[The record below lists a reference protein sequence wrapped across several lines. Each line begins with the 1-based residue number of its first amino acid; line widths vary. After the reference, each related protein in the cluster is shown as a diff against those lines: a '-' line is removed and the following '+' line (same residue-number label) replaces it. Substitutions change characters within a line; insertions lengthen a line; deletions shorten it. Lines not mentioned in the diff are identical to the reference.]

1 MSETKNEG
9 DRRPESFHAHHARG
23 DDVESSRD
31 GSDSSSHASEDGNDL
46 DRYST
51 HHSMGPD
58 APVQPES
65 SVIEIPDEVYDRLPS
80 HRKYVIVSLL
90 SFCSFLAPISSTSVL
105 AASPEVAKEYGTTGS
120 IINLSNALYM
130 LMMGL
135 SPMCWGPLSQVYG
148 RRWVTIVTAV
158 AFLACSIGTA
168 LAPNLAAFFV
178 FRILSAFEGTS
189 FILVGSS
196 VIGDMYRPTERATA
210 LGWFLSGTLIG
221 PAFGPFLGGIIV
233 TYTTWRVI
241 FWLQTGLAGIAA
253 VGTFFLLPETIYHKK
268 IDDLVGYSG
277 KEKGKILW
285 SMINPWRVI
294 RLYEYPNL
302 LLAGLASSALLW
314 NMYSILA
321 AIRYVLNPRFNL
333 TTPLQGGLFYLAPG
347 VGYLLGTFFGGRYAD
362 IVVRKYIKK
371 RGMRIPEDRL
381 YSSLPFMS
389 FIAACMLV
397 YGWTIQMDKG
407 GIPLAVIILFLQ
419 GFAQLFCF
427 PSLNTYCLD
436 VMPGRSGEVVAGNY
450 VLRYL
455 FACASTGA
463 VLPAI
468 DAIGVGWFST
478 ISSAMMLFGTL
489 SVLATIR
496 WGRKWREEIDAKKK
510 AQRYRQRQALR
521 NGPLTAAGHDVWEA
535 AAEAPAAANGGAR
548 MTTPVMQQRK
558 DEV

>member
-1 MSETKNEG
+1 MSATRDEG
-9 DRRPESFHAHHARG
+9 SQHAGSIR
-23 DDVESSRD
+23 SRTILED
-31 GSDSSSHASEDGNDL
+31 TSSHDETISSIHNTADVNEL
-46 DRYST
+46 DRFST

-58 APVQPES
+58 APVEPQS
-65 SVIEIPDEVYDRLPS
+65 SVIEIPDEVYDRLPN
-80 HRKYVIVSLL
+80 HRKRIIVLLL

-105 AASPEVAKEYGTTGS
+105 AAGPEVAEEYGTTGT

-130 LMMGL
+130 LAMGL
-135 SPMCWGPLSQVYG
+135 SPMMWGPMSQVYG

-189 FILVGSS
+189 FILVGSA

-233 TYTTWRVI
+233 TYTSWRVI
-241 FWLQTGLAGIAA
+241 FWLQTGLAAVAA
-253 VGTFFLLPETIYHKK
+253 VGSFFLLPETIYHKR

-277 KEKGKILW
+277 SEKAKILC

-347 VGYLLGTFFGGRYAD
+347 VGYLMGTFFGGRYAD
-362 IVVRKYIKK
+362 LVVKKYIKK
-371 RGMRIPEDRL
+371 RGVRIPEDRL
-381 YSSLPFMS
+381 YSSLPFMA
-389 FIAACMLV
+389 FIACCMLI
-397 YGWTIQMDKG
+397 YGWTIRYDKG

-468 DAIGVGWFST
+468 NAIGVGWFST
-478 ISSAMMLFGTL
+478 ISSLFMVIGCLCVL
-489 SVLATIR
+489 STII
-496 WGRKWREEIDAKKK
+496 WGRKWRDAIDAKKK
-510 AQRYRQRQALR
+510 AARLR
-521 NGPLTAAGHDVWEA
+521 ERA
-535 AAEAPAAANGGAR
+535 AAR
-548 MTTPVMQQRK
+548 QQLDEQMAMPETRQEK
-558 DEV
+558 DQV

>member
-1 MSETKNEG
+1 MSAEKEG
-9 DRRPESFHAHHARG
+9 SGSRPDSVRTQSIRENSIAIHSH
-23 DDVESSRD
+23 DD
-31 GSDSSSHASEDGNDL
+31 SDSSGHDADGEGL
-46 DRYST
+46 ERYST
-51 HHSMGPD
+51 HQSMGPD
-58 APVQPES
+58 VPVDQAS
-65 SVIEIPDEVYDRLPS
+65 TVVEIPDEVYDRLPA
-80 HRKYVIVSLL
+80 HRKRIIVGLL

-105 AASPEVAKEYGTTGS
+105 AASPEVAKEFQTTGS
-120 IINLSNALYM
+120 IINISNAMYM
-130 LMMGL
+130 LFMGL
-135 SPMCWGPLSQVYG
+135 SPMFWGPMSQVYG
-148 RRWVTIVTAV
+148 RRWVTIVTAI

-196 VIGDMYRPTERATA
+196 VIGDIYRPTERATA

-241 FWLQTGLAGIAA
+241 FWLQTGLAAIAV
-253 VGTFFLLPETIYHKK
+253 VGTFFLLPETIFHKK
-268 IDDLVGYSG
+268 IDDLVGFSG
-277 KEKGKILW
+277 KEKARTLA
-285 SMINPWRVI
+285 SMVNPWRVI

-302 LLAGLASSALLW
+302 FLAALASSALLW

-362 IVVRKYIKK
+362 YMVRRYIKK
-371 RGMRIPEDRL
+371 RGVRIPEDRL
-381 YSSLPFMS
+381 YSAMPFMA

-397 YGWTIQMDKG
+397 YGWTIKFDRG
-407 GIPLAVIILFLQ
+407 GIPLAVVILFLQ

-436 VMPGRSGEVVAGNY
+436 VMPKSSGEVVAGNY

-468 DAIGVGWFST
+468 NAIGVGWFST
-478 ISSAMMLFGTL
+478 ISCVFMIVGCLCI
-489 SVLATIR
+489 LATIT
-496 WGRKWREEIDAKKK
+496 WGRRWRESIDGKKRAARLK
-510 AQRYRQRQALR
+510 QR
-521 NGPLTAAGHDVWEA
+521 EA
-535 AAEAPAAANGGAR
+535 ARRQLAEVAASSGSAEAKVAV
-548 MTTPVMQQRK
+548 PVTATRQNK
-558 DEV
+558 EEV

>member
-1 MSETKNEG
+1 MSAEKDEG
-9 DRRPESFHAHHARG
+9 
-23 DDVESSRD
+23 SSRP
-31 GSDSSSHASEDGNDL
+31 GSVRAQSTREHSIHSSHDDTDSSEHAADGEGL

-51 HHSMGPD
+51 HQSMGPD
-58 APVQPES
+58 VPVDQAS
-65 SVIEIPDEVYDRLPS
+65 TVIEIPDEVYDRLPA
-80 HRKYVIVSLL
+80 HRKRIIVFLL

-105 AASPEVAKEYGTTGS
+105 AASPEVAKEFHTTGS
-120 IINLSNALYM
+120 IINVSNAMYM
-130 LMMGL
+130 LFMGL
-135 SPMCWGPLSQVYG
+135 SPMFWGPMSQVYG
-148 RRWVTIVTAV
+148 RRWVTIVTAI

-196 VIGDMYRPTERATA
+196 VIGDIYRPTERATA

-241 FWLQTGLAGIAA
+241 FWLQTGLAAIAA

-268 IDDLVGYSG
+268 IDDLVGFSR
-277 KEKGKILW
+277 KEKVRTLAT
-285 SMINPWRVI
+285 MVNPWRVI

-302 LLAGLASSALLW
+302 FLAALASSALLW

-362 IVVRKYIKK
+362 YMVRRYIKK

-381 YSSLPFMS
+381 YSAMPFMA

-397 YGWTIQMDKG
+397 YGWTIHFDKG
-407 GIPLAVIILFLQ
+407 GIPLAVVILFLQ

-436 VMPGRSGEVVAGNY
+436 VMPKSSGEVVAGNY

-468 DAIGVGWFST
+468 NAIGVGWFST
-478 ISSAMMLFGTL
+478 ISCVFMIVGCLCIFS
-489 SVLATIR
+489 TIT
-496 WGRKWREEIDAKKK
+496 WGRKWRESIDGKKRAARLK
-510 AQRYRQRQALR
+510 LR
-521 NGPLTAAGHDVWEA
+521 EA
-535 AAEAPAAANGGAR
+535 ARRQLAEVDASSRSKEAQA
-548 MTTPVMQQRK
+548 TTPAPELRQNKEQV
-558 DEV
+558 